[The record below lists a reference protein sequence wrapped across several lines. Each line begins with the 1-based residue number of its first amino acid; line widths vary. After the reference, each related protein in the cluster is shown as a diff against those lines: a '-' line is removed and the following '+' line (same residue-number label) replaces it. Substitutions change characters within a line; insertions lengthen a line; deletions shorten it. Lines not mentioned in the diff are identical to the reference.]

1 MTLKKPRGRAG
12 GRKPIP
18 LAERK
23 PSTKSGK
30 ISVRIDPARE
40 MVIPVDVE
48 TRMLAVRLML
58 HDWPGVERVEDLF
71 AYALRQM
78 AKTTDDIS

>member
-18 LAERK
+18 LAARK

-30 ISVRIDPARE
+30 ISVRLDPARE
-40 MVIPVDVE
+40 MIIPVDPE
-48 TRMLAVRLML
+48 TRGLAVRLML
-58 HDWPGVERVEDLF
+58 HEWPGVERVEELF
-71 AYALRQM
+71 AYAVQKLAETM
-78 AKTTDDIS
+78 ED